1 MKKLLLLGAGLL
13 ISAMNVNAMGGG
25 GDHEAPFVGI
35 NPVMEKCHIIAED
48 DESVENDEFAYQ
60 GEAKTKLT
68 INKNYVLATCK
79 AEYIVD
85 KENPIDI
92 QGRVEGIPCM
102 IGIPGWAGLEV
113 KGPSKGTGGFTVSQ
127 GGVVTATCKAPRE
140 R

>member
-13 ISAMNVNAMGGG
+13 VSAMNVNAMPM
-25 GDHEAPFVGI
+25 HEAPFVGI
-35 NPVMEKCHIIAED
+35 NPVMEKCHIIAEY
-48 DESVENDEFAYQ
+48 DEFAYQ
-60 GEAKTKLT
+60 GPAETKLT

-102 IGIPGWAGLEV
+102 VGIPGWAGLEV
-113 KGPSKGTGGFTVSQ
+113 KGPSAGTGGFTVSQ
-127 GGVVTATCKAPRE
+127 GGIVTATCKAPR
-140 R
+140 

>member
-1 MKKLLLLGAGLL
+1 MQKTLLLGAGLL
-13 ISAMNVNAMGGG
+13 VSAMNINAMPMQ
-25 GDHEAPFVGI
+25 HEAPFVGI
-35 NPVMEKCHIIAED
+35 NPVMEKCHIIAEG
-48 DESVENDEFAYQ
+48 DEFAYQ
-60 GEAKTKLT
+60 GGAKTKLT

-113 KGPSKGTGGFTVSQ
+113 KGPSTGTGGFTVSQ
-127 GGVVTATCKAPRE
+127 GGAVTATCKAPR
-140 R
+140 

>member
-13 ISAMNVNAMGGG
+13 VSAMNVNAMGMGGG

-35 NPVMEKCHIIAED
+35 NPVMEKCHIIAEY
-48 DESVENDEFAYQ
+48 DEFEYK

-79 AEYIVD
+79 AEYIMD
-85 KENPIDI
+85 EENPIDI
-92 QGRVEGIPCM
+92 QGRVEVIPCM
-102 IGIPGWAGLEV
+102 IGIPGKAGLEV
-113 KGPSKGTGGFTVSQ
+113 KGPSFGTGGFTVSQ